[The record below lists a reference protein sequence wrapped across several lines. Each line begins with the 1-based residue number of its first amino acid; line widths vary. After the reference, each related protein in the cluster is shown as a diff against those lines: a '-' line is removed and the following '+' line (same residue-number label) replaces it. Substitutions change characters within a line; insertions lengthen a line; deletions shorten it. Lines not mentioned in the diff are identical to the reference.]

1 MMLLVRY
8 TCTGL
13 CALAVGWSLWLI
25 VSHIQLTNLQQQT
38 RTIAKRPAE
47 EVLKAYEPD
56 RSSWRLTTC
65 FDETYKW
72 RSLYHL
78 RVAAKAMQLADLGT
92 YHKALTQALRANQ
105 MRLQC
110 QPSNAKAW
118 LDHTLILMQQEGF
131 SETAAKALLQS
142 IRFSPN
148 EGWLAEW
155 RIPLLI
161 HFVALD
167 ESGAM
172 KAALIQDLEAID
184 RTYSW
189 RQRRLYQKLGVSGK
203 EELLEVIKQ

>member
-1 MMLLVRY
+1 MLLVRY

-13 CALAVGWSLWLI
+13 CALAIGWSLWLI
-25 VSHIQLTNLQQQT
+25 VSHIQLSGLQQQT
-38 RTIAKRPAE
+38 RTLAKQSPQ
-47 EVLKAYEPD
+47 EVLDAYDPD
-56 RSSWRLTTC
+56 QSAWRLTTC

-78 RVAAKAMQLADLGT
+78 RVAAKALQLANLET
-92 YHKALTQALRANQ
+92 YHIASTQALLANQ

-131 SETAAKALLQS
+131 SEAAAKALLQS

-172 KAALIQDLEAID
+172 KAALIQDLDAIEH
-184 RTYSW
+184 TYGW
-189 RQRRLYQKLGVSGK
+189 RKRRLYQKLGVSGK